1 MVLYIINMWIKKIN
15 EFYENMSEYDNTN
28 LVLHNAVDFI
38 DMLKERV
45 SFELDGECNMTITIL
60 KYGDTVK
67 EDTEV
72 DEEGFM
78 FWIQMT
84 FHKELIDIIL
94 SLKQKFTTI
103 ENTNKKIVNDSKQT
117 KNETKLNDYNELLE
131 NNNKE
136 LETLSMIMNKV
147 NTYRNNTFSYLH
159 DKEDID
165 KMISF
170 IRIYKEQ
177 SD

>member
-1 MVLYIINMWIKKIN
+1 MWIKKIN
-15 EFYENMSEYDNTN
+15 EYFENMSEYDNN
-28 LVLHNAVDFI
+28 SLVLHVAVDFI

-45 SFELDGECNMTITIL
+45 TFVLDDECNMTITVL
-60 KYGDTVK
+60 KHDSK

-78 FWIQMT
+78 YWLQMK
-84 FHKELIDIIL
+84 FHRELIENIMT
-94 SLKQKFTTI
+94 LKNKYDTLENTIKQLNNDAKQTEDNTEINETI
-103 ENTNKKIVNDSKQT
+103 ESRA
-117 KNETKLNDYNELLE
+117 
-131 NNNKE
+131 KE
-136 LETLSMIMNKV
+136 LEAIEMVMNKV
-147 NTYRNNTFSYLH
+147 NTYRTNTFTFLR

-165 KMISF
+165 KMISY